1 MQNRD
6 SEYLGKLQDYYAKHH
21 VLPSFTVVAELVG
34 LKSTSA
40 VAAMV
45 RRMKAAGILDQGDDR
60 RLQPG
65 KRFFERDLAHSVR
78 AGLPQPSNDTM
89 DQVLSI
95 DDHLIKTPS
104 RTVLLTIPD
113 SSMAEVGLMKGDTVI
128 VEKNAPANPGDIV
141 VAIVD
146 NAYTVKHL
154 ARDKQGFYLTP
165 GNKACPSSRPMENL
179 ELFGLVVGAFRK
191 Y

>member
-1 MQNRD
+1 MIKN
-6 SEYLGKLQDYYAKHH
+6 H
-21 VLPSFTVVAELVG
+21 VESSP
-34 LKSTSA
+34 
-40 VAAMV
+40 
-45 RRMKAAGILDQGDDR
+45 RRR
-60 RLQPG
+60 PG
-65 KRFFERDLAHSVR
+65 TEA
-78 AGLPQPSNDTM
+78 
-89 DQVLSI
+89 
-95 DDHLIKTPS
+95 S
-104 RTVLLTIPD
+104 RVY
-113 SSMAEVGLMKGDTVI
+113 
-128 VEKNAPANPGDIV
+128 PGDIV